1 MLKKILALVVFLIL
15 LLIVWVQSSELRL
28 QYFVLFPALFFPVIF
43 FLEAHY
49 RSLFIPALIII
60 VTMFL
65 FFFFRVPSWA
75 MVLLGSSALIFF
87 LIWFC
92 YEKKWLQSVSAAE
105 KESAKYVK
113 ELEALQQKHQARLES
128 LHHLEKQVAGL
139 LDLYEIAR
147 DFNDYLS
154 YEGMAQIIFQRV
166 LPELPFKTLKLVI
179 SEKPQDLGDPV
190 GRIFKVHA
198 QGFEELSAPDG
209 LNSSELSWIE
219 RAQEG
224 RKMIQEE
231 GCLIFPLNWEA
242 DLTAYLLIEG
252 SQSEDLAKFE
262 VLAAYMALQVRKVKL
277 YQTVKDL
284 AIHDGLTGFLV
295 RRHFLERFHE
305 EMKRSIHYT
314 LPLAVLILD
323 IDHFKRYNDQYG
335 HLAGDATL
343 KQVASLLREN
353 LRKVDLVSRYG
364 GEEFLIVVPETRKGI
379 ALEIGER
386 IRSSIARHNFKVFND
401 QTRVTVSIGISLF
414 PEDVTEGKAGGESE
428 LVASLIQYADQAL
441 YRAKEEGRNRV
452 ILYQD
457 LSK

>member
-1 MLKKILALVVFLIL
+1 MFLIL
-15 LLIVWVQSSELRL
+15 LLIVWVQSNELIL
-28 QYFVLFPALFFPVIF
+28 QYFVLFPALFFPAILFMETPYRGLLIPSLVII
-43 FLEAHY
+43 A
-49 RSLFIPALIII
+49 S
-60 VTMFL
+60 MFL
-65 FFFFRVPSWA
+65 FFLFGYLSLEMTALGTGGIVFFAV
-75 MVLLGSSALIFF
+75 
-87 LIWFC
+87 WFI
-92 YEKKWLQSVSAAE
+92 YEKNSRVRLSDSE
-105 KESAKYVK
+105 KENEKYVQ
-113 ELEALQQKHQARLES
+113 ELAALQQKHQARLES

-154 YEGMAQIIFQRV
+154 YEGMAEILFQRV

-179 SEKPQDLGDPV
+179 SEKIPETGDLQGKV
-190 GRIFKVHA
+190 FKVHQ
-198 QGFEELSAPDG
+198 QGFEELPMQDG
-209 LNSSELSWIE
+209 LTAEERGWIE
-219 RAQEG
+219 KTHEA
-224 RKMIQEE
+224 RKMVQDSDR
-231 GCLIFPLNWEA
+231 LIFPMNSEA
-242 DLTAYLLIEG
+242 ELLAYLIVEG
-252 SQSEDLAKFE
+252 SQPEDLAKFE

-284 AIHDGLTGFLV
+284 AIRDSLTGFLV

-305 EMKRSIHYT
+305 EMKRSIHYN

-323 IDHFKRYNDQYG
+323 IDHFKRYNDDYG

-343 KQVASLLREN
+343 KQVATLLREN

-364 GEEFLIVVPETRKGI
+364 GEEFVIVVPETRKAI

-414 PEDVTEGKAGGESE
+414 PEDLKGEKSAAETELA
-428 LVASLIQYADQAL
+428 ANLIQYADQAL